1 MIRFNKLIVSL
12 CLCIA
17 ITGVIGI
24 SSCKKDNSAP
34 VEKPQ
39 IVDETAIEALL
50 DKFYVPSDPSGDA
63 ALLQSYKDLSAAE
76 FATFNK
82 LREEK
87 EQARLANENSGNKA
101 ADLSTLKLSWAL
113 RAEIDR
119 LSVAKF
125 GVHFNKLSNDQLHQI
140 DDEAIANL
148 RPVFAPSGETNAK
161 TAAEEACPL
170 YSYPYNTNTVSGA
183 HVGRHGWSGVINS
196 PGETLCDSEHK
207 YNGWLVYIHGNDA
220 ASRGAIN
227 YYGNLGRRHPYF
239 SDGYDTHVI
248 LGVAGMA
255 IWVGLPGSFSANM
268 R

>member
-12 CLCIA
+12 CLFIA
-17 ITGVIGI
+17 ITAVISI

-34 VEKPQ
+34 VEKQQ
-39 IVDETAIEALL
+39 IVDEAAIEALL

-63 ALLQSYKDLSAAE
+63 ALLQSYQDLNAAE

-87 EQARLANENSGNKA
+87 EQARLAKENGGNKEA
-101 ADLSTLKLSWAL
+101 GLSTLKLSWAL

-125 GVHFNKLSNDQLHQI
+125 GVHFNKLSNDQLHEI
-140 DDEAIANL
+140 DDAAIENL
-148 RPVFAPSGETNAK
+148 RPEYAPSSGTNAK

-183 HVGRHGWSGVINS
+183 HVGRHGWSSVVNS
-196 PGETLCDSEHK
+196 PGEYPCDTEHK

-220 ASRGAIN
+220 ATRGAIN

-248 LGVAGMA
+248 LGYAGMA
-255 IWVGLPGSFSANM
+255 VWLGFPGSFSANM